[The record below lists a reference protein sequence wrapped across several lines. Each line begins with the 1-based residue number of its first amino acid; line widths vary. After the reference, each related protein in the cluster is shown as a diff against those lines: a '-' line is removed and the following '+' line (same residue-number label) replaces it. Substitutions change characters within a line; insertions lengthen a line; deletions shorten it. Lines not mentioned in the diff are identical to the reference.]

1 MKTFDRYRG
10 KGQKGSEKLNADFFL
25 LIYKIQQKKHPQ
37 KEETIIHNL
46 ILLLAQKLSQNFE
59 IILHL
64 LLNIFMVYIFLEN
77 EGNIFFFCT
86 KAWAIWNWRGGAER
100 WTVQFS
106 SVAQLY
112 PTLCD
117 PMNHSIPGF
126 PVITNS
132 WILPKLINWV
142 GEAIKPSHPL
152 SSLPLQPSI
161 FPSIRVF

>member
-64 LLNIFMVYIFLEN
+64 LLNIFMVYVFLEN

-86 KAWAIWNWRGGAER
+86 KA
-100 WTVQFS
+100 
-106 SVAQLY
+106 
-112 PTLCD
+112 
-117 PMNHSIPGF
+117 
-126 PVITNS
+126 
-132 WILPKLINWV
+132 
-142 GEAIKPSHPL
+142 
-152 SSLPLQPSI
+152 
-161 FPSIRVF
+161 